1 MSKLKSLFLA
11 ILLLLTSLGLCFAQA
26 NADVSGEWDLIV
38 TTPRGEMNLTAKFV
52 QDGEKLT
59 VTMTSPRG
67 ESTGAGTIKGND
79 IEWTVTSDT
88 PRGQFTRTY
97 KGKVDGNTMKGE
109 VQMGDRGSMEWKATK
124 KTS

>member
-1 MSKLKSLFLA
+1 MHKRNQIVLALFAWLSFVLLA
-11 ILLLLTSLGLCFAQA
+11 SAQT
-26 NADVSGEWDLIV
+26 ADVSGEWELIIQS
-38 TTPRGEMNLTAKFV
+38 PRGEMNSTAKFV
-52 QDGEKLT
+52 QDGETLT
-59 VTMTSPRG
+59 VTMTSQRG

-88 PRGQFTRTY
+88 PRGKFTRTY

-124 KTS
+124 KTA